1 MEGNSMTTGELLDHM
16 TSIEGVIPML
26 KSLNGD
32 LVLIFW
38 HGHSPIASVKTKEF
52 EYRTDYAKLYELPF
66 EQISKIDDWLQ
77 EYTQTPLHEREL

>member
-1 MEGNSMTTGELLDHM
+1 MTTG
-16 TSIEGVIPML
+16 
-26 KSLNGD
+26 
-32 LVLIFW
+32 

-77 EYTQTPLHEREL
+77 EYTQTPLDEREL

>member
-1 MEGNSMTTGELLDHM
+1 MTTGELLDKM

-26 KSLNGD
+26 KSLDGD

-52 EYRTDYAKLYELPF
+52 EYRTDYKKLYELPF
-66 EQISKIDDWLQ
+66 EDITKVDDWLH
-77 EYTQTPLHEREL
+77 EYTQTPLNERE